1 MAVEGVPFLSPY
13 DVVKYV
19 RAILYCY
26 DNDVFIGTWHKEY
39 ARYGEHVGFAQYL
52 KMAEDS
58 AARCIEIHEGRPESI
73 TGSFR
78 ENHVYNLEYSPGFD
92 TFNIFESTRHSFRD
106 ITSTEQFSNLTEE
119 LMFQYSTCGGAYEYL
134 LELYYEFREQNVQRS
149 IKIYMTNIISFVFLY
164 KELLDSVLLQMEK
177 EQ

>member
-26 DNDVFIGTWHKEY
+26 DNDIIIGAWDSES
-39 ARYGEHVGFAQYL
+39 ARCGDYLGLVKYL

-58 AARCIEIHEGRPESI
+58 AARCIEIYERRHETI

-92 TFNIFESTRHSFRD
+92 TFNIFKSTKHSFRD
-106 ITSTEQFSNLTEE
+106 IISTESFSDLTEE
-119 LMFQYSTCGGAYEYL
+119 LMFQYSTCSGAYEYL

-149 IKIYMTNIISFVFLY
+149 IKIYMTNIIRLVY
-164 KELLDSVLLQMEK
+164 NNKELLDSVLLQMEK